1 MVYLNINAGSQM
13 SMPVELIVFQLKMFV
28 TLTIYA
34 NVWISES
41 ESSVTDQSFL
51 LSMQHHSLQP
61 VSTPVI
67 HFKRQH
73 LYKGLVV
80 TKPVFGVLRTTKAQT
95 DQRLCYSLIGKYHI

>member
-41 ESSVTDQSFL
+41 EFTDQSFL

-61 VSTPVI
+61 VSTPLI